1 MMKIKPKENYSVLG
15 YGSLNKDKTYS
26 AVIAYNQPDYVKEG
40 KIFVESN
47 KDLKIELLL
56 KKGEYEQIK

>member
-1 MMKIKPKENYSVLG
+1 MMKIKPRENYSVLG

-40 KIFVESN
+40 KIFVEAN
-47 KDLKIELLL
+47 EDLKIELLL

>member
-1 MMKIKPKENYSVLG
+1 MMKIKPRENYSVLG

-56 KKGEYEQIK
+56 KKGEYEQIE

>member
-1 MMKIKPKENYSVLG
+1 MKIKPKENYSVLG

>member
-1 MMKIKPKENYSVLG
+1 MMKIKPKGNYSVLG

-26 AVIAYNQPDYVKEG
+26 AVIADNQPDYVKEG
-40 KIFVESN
+40 KIFVEAN

-56 KKGEYEQIK
+56 NKREYEQIK